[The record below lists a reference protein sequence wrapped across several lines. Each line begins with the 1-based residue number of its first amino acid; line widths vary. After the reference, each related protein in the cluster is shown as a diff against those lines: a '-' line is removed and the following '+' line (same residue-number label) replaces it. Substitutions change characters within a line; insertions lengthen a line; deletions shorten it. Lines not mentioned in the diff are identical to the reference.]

1 MCGGDIYFSAL
12 KEATASKIN
21 TSSYLVRF
29 FFFYLWICLS
39 VSLFLICFTSQ
50 AGHQL
55 SSSQWKSHF
64 LLSAVT
70 EHREP
75 QGSQASWQ
83 AFFGVAGA
91 RLAPGPGFGLPHHLI
106 TLKPW
111 IFRAVHFNVCHKCQS
126 PASNYSTRTSN
137 CSEMFYEHSIRERI
151 YILCNHTEFLSN
163 SCFPAKKTP
172 PPSQHK
178 IEIFPLCSPHLTI
191 LSLIVLI
198 RKSY

>member
-1 MCGGDIYFSAL
+1 MCVGTYFSTL

-21 TSSYLVRF
+21 ASSYLVWFF

-83 AFFGVAGA
+83 AFFGVAGVC
-91 RLAPGPGFGLPHHLI
+91 LAPGPGFGLPHHLI

-111 IFRAVHFNVCHKCQS
+111 IFRAVHHKCQS

-137 CSEMFYEHSIRERI
+137 CSEMFYEHPIRERL
-151 YILCNHTEFLSN
+151 YILCNQTEFLSK
-163 SCFPAKKTP
+163 F
-172 PPSQHK
+172 
-178 IEIFPLCSPHLTI
+178 L
-191 LSLIVLI
+191 LS
-198 RKSY
+198 S